1 MSVVCDVC
9 DDLLSIHE
17 ADSDQSVF
25 VFEQFRAGFIY
36 DWHVSGTSFQ
46 EKH

>member
-17 ADSDQSVF
+17 ADSDQSV